1 MSAAAVQ
8 DDPSPEVARITEAV
22 LEARL
27 VGWAREYGGGRYVTL
42 GWSTGE
48 HILARLVTFGGFLP
62 GSSAPRNCAQMTE
75 ADEVEQAVKRLAKG
89 WPAHAR
95 VLRMDYFAPNMA
107 MENRLGILRNA
118 GHKMSRASYYNRLES
133 AKLYVAASL

>member
-1 MSAAAVQ
+1 MIAAEAMP
-8 DDPSPEVARITEAV
+8 DPIPDVARITEAV

-27 VGWAREYGGGRYVTL
+27 VGWAKEYGGGRYVTL

-62 GSSAPRNCAQMTE
+62 NTSAPRSCVQMTE

-89 WPAHAR
+89 WPVHAR
-95 VLRMDYFAPNMA
+95 VLRCDYFAPNMA
-107 MENRLGILRNA
+107 MENRLNMLRKL
-118 GHKMSRASYYNRLES
+118 GHKVSRSGYYQKLES

>member
-1 MSAAAVQ
+1 MIAAEAMQ
-8 DDPSPEVARITEAV
+8 DPTPDVARITEAV

-27 VGWAREYGGGRYVTL
+27 VGWAKEYGGGRYVTL

-62 GSSAPRNCAQMTE
+62 GSSAPRSCAAMTE
-75 ADEVEQAVKRLAKG
+75 ADQVEQAVKRLAKG

-95 VLRMDYFAPNMA
+95 VLRLDYFSPGMA
-107 MENRLGILRNA
+107 MENRLNFLRRY
-118 GHKMSRASYYNRLES
+118 GHKMSRAGYYNKLES
-133 AKLYVAASL
+133 AKLYIAGSL

>member
-1 MSAAAVQ
+1 MIAAAEV
-8 DDPSPEVARITEAV
+8 DPEIGVARITEAV

-27 VGWAREYGGGRYVTL
+27 QQWAKEYGGGKYVTL

-48 HILARLVTFGGFLP
+48 HILARLVTFGGYLP
-62 GSSAPRNCAQMTE
+62 NSSAPRSCLQMTE

-95 VLRMDYFAPNMA
+95 VLRCDYFAPNMA
-107 MENRLGILRNA
+107 MENRLNMLRRA
-118 GHKMSRASYYNRLES
+118 GHKMSRAAYYTKLES
-133 AKLYVAASL
+133 AKLYVAGHLP